1 MRPDQN
7 ELWERYED
15 AMFTLLMDE
24 VAHQE
29 GQEQLEWKKQL
40 NDDPSAA
47 LPEEVRKK
55 GEQTIR
61 KAFAAQSRRSARH
74 VGFRMFQRIAV
85 AVMLVILTA
94 VCAFAA
100 FPEVRAGILNMIAQ
114 EYEDHTDISFSTT
127 SSNEYP
133 AANYDVTLG
142 WIPEGFTM
150 TQDETEYSSALK
162 LYERED
168 GATLSVVASSAEGR
182 TTSVDTEDAKVTSV
196 TIQGYDGTLVEKDD
210 AQWVCIIFVVPEKN
224 MMVCIDSEFI
234 KVEETLKVAEN
245 IIIR

>member
-1 MRPDQN
+1 MTRKEQ
-7 ELWERYED
+7 LWENYED
-15 AMFTLLMDE
+15 AVFAILMDA
-24 VAHQE
+24 VAEQE
-29 GQEQLEWKKQL
+29 NEKGLQLMEEL
-40 NDDPSAA
+40 EHDPSAQV
-47 LPEEVRKK
+47 PEEVQKRAEK
-55 GEQTIR
+55 TIR
-61 KAFAAQSRRSARH
+61 KAFAAQGRRSAKH
-74 VGFRMFQRIAV
+74 ISFRLFQRIAV
-85 AVMLVILTA
+85 AVMIVILTA

-100 FPEVRAGILNMIAQ
+100 FPEVRAGILNVIAQ

-133 AANYDVTLG
+133 AAEYDVELG

-210 AQWVCIIFVVPEKN
+210 VQWVCIIFVVPEKN
-224 MMVCIDSEFI
+224 MMVCIDSEYI
-234 KVEETLKVAEN
+234 PVNQTIEVAEN
-245 IIIR
+245 LLIN

>member
-1 MRPDQN
+1 MTQK
-7 ELWERYED
+7 EQLWENYED
-15 AMFTLLMDE
+15 AVFAILMDA
-24 VAHQE
+24 VAEQE
-29 GQEQLEWKKQL
+29 GEKGLQLMEEL
-40 NDDPSAA
+40 EHDPSAQV
-47 LPEEVRKK
+47 PEEVQRRAEK
-55 GEQTIR
+55 TIR

-85 AVMLVILTA
+85 AVMIVILTA

-100 FPEVRAGILNMIAQ
+100 FPEVRAGILNVIAQ

-133 AANYDVTLG
+133 AAEYDVELG

-210 AQWVCIIFVVPEKN
+210 VQWVCIIFVVPEKN
-224 MMVCIDSEFI
+224 MMVCIDSEYI
-234 KVEETLKVAEN
+234 PVNQTIEVAEN
-245 IIIR
+245 LLIN

>member
-1 MRPDQN
+1 MTQK
-7 ELWERYED
+7 EQLWENYED
-15 AMFTLLMDE
+15 AVFAILMDA
-24 VAHQE
+24 VAEQE
-29 GQEQLEWKKQL
+29 GEKGLQLMEEL
-40 NDDPSAA
+40 EHDPSAQV
-47 LPEEVRKK
+47 PEEVQKRAEK
-55 GEQTIR
+55 TIR

-85 AVMLVILTA
+85 AVMIVILTA

-100 FPEVRAGILNMIAQ
+100 FPEVRAGILNVIAQ

-133 AANYDVTLG
+133 AAEYDVELG

-224 MMVCIDSEFI
+224 MMVCIDSEYI
-234 KVEETLKVAEN
+234 PVNQTIEVAEN
-245 IIIR
+245 LLIN

>member
-61 KAFAAQSRRSARH
+61 KAFAAKKRRSARH

-142 WIPEGFTM
+142 WIPEGFIM

-168 GATLSVVASSAEGR
+168 GGTLSVVASSAEGR

-210 AQWVCIIFVVPEKN
+210 GQWVCIIFVVPEKN

>member
-1 MRPDQN
+1 MTQK
-7 ELWERYED
+7 EQLWENYED
-15 AMFTLLMDE
+15 AVFAILMDA
-24 VAHQE
+24 VAEQE
-29 GQEQLEWKKQL
+29 GEKGLQLMEEL
-40 NDDPSAA
+40 EHDPSAQV
-47 LPEEVRKK
+47 PEEVQKRAEK
-55 GEQTIR
+55 TIR

-85 AVMLVILTA
+85 AVMIVILTA

-100 FPEVRAGILNMIAQ
+100 FPEVRAGILNVIAQ

-133 AANYDVTLG
+133 AAEYDVELG

-210 AQWVCIIFVVPEKN
+210 VQWVCIIFVVPEKN
-224 MMVCIDSEFI
+224 MMVCIDSEYI
-234 KVEETLKVAEN
+234 PVNQTIEVAEN
-245 IIIR
+245 LLIN

>member
-1 MRPDQN
+1 M
-7 ELWERYED
+7 
-15 AMFTLLMDE
+15 
-24 VAHQE
+24 
-29 GQEQLEWKKQL
+29 
-40 NDDPSAA
+40 
-47 LPEEVRKK
+47 
-55 GEQTIR
+55 I
-61 KAFAAQSRRSARH
+61 
-74 VGFRMFQRIAV
+74 
-85 AVMLVILTA
+85 VILTA

-100 FPEVRAGILNMIAQ
+100 FPEVRAGILNVIAQ

-133 AANYDVTLG
+133 AAEYDVELG

-210 AQWVCIIFVVPEKN
+210 GQWVCIIFVVPEKN
-224 MMVCIDSEFI
+224 MMVCIDSEYI
-234 KVEETLKVAEN
+234 PVNQTIEVAEN
-245 IIIR
+245 LLIN

>member
-1 MRPDQN
+1 MTQK
-7 ELWERYED
+7 EQLWENYED
-15 AMFTLLMDE
+15 AVFAILMDA
-24 VAHQE
+24 VAEQE
-29 GQEQLEWKKQL
+29 GEKGLQLMEEL
-40 NDDPSAA
+40 EHDPSAQV
-47 LPEEVRKK
+47 PEEVQRRAEK
-55 GEQTIR
+55 TIR

-85 AVMLVILTA
+85 AVMIVILTA

-100 FPEVRAGILNMIAQ
+100 FPEVRAGILNVIAQ

-133 AANYDVTLG
+133 AAEYDVELG

-210 AQWVCIIFVVPEKN
+210 GQWVCIIFVVPEKN
-224 MMVCIDSEFI
+224 MMVCIDSEYI
-234 KVEETLKVAEN
+234 PVNQTIEVAEN
-245 IIIR
+245 LLIN

>member
-1 MRPDQN
+1 MTQK
-7 ELWERYED
+7 EQLWENYED
-15 AMFTLLMDE
+15 AVFAILLDA
-24 VAHQE
+24 VAEQE
-29 GQEQLEWKKQL
+29 GEKGLQLMEEL
-40 NDDPSAA
+40 EHDPSAQV
-47 LPEEVRKK
+47 PEEVQKRAEK
-55 GEQTIR
+55 TIR

-85 AVMLVILTA
+85 AVMIVILTA

-100 FPEVRAGILNMIAQ
+100 FPEVRAGILNVIAQ

-133 AANYDVTLG
+133 AAEYDVELG

-210 AQWVCIIFVVPEKN
+210 VQWVCIIFVVPEKN
-224 MMVCIDSEFI
+224 MMVCIDSEYI
-234 KVEETLKVAEN
+234 PVNQTIEVAEN
-245 IIIR
+245 LLIN

>member
-1 MRPDQN
+1 MTQK
-7 ELWERYED
+7 EQLWENYED
-15 AMFTLLMDE
+15 AVFAILMDA
-24 VAHQE
+24 VAEQE
-29 GQEQLEWKKQL
+29 GEKGLQLMEEL
-40 NDDPSAA
+40 EHDPSAQV
-47 LPEEVRKK
+47 PEEVQRRAEK
-55 GEQTIR
+55 TIR

-85 AVMLVILTA
+85 AVMLVLLTA

-100 FPEVRAGILNMIAQ
+100 FPEVRAGILNVIAQ

-210 AQWVCIIFVVPEKN
+210 GQWVCIIFVVPEKN